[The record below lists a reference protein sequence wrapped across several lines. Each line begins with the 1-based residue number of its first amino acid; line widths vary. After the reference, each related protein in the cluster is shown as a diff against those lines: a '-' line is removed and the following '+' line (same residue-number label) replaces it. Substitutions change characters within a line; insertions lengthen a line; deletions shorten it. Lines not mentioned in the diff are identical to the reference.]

1 MEHTIRRW
9 LRAGRVCSL
18 PLALFALFLPAG
30 CGSSAPASAAPTA
43 VLAPTVSVSPTE
55 ASPVTAV
62 RDTVTA
68 YIAARQRALVAGGAD
83 VLSGFLAPGSP
94 AAATEPFVAAGRV
107 QILAQQGLQ
116 VVAAAPST
124 QIAAPPSFYQGAEP
138 LAADVG
144 TTDEGAL
151 RAVVFARESGALTL
165 SDGRQVKQLVDHVLT
180 LVLYE
185 DQWVVF
191 RDRYLDRD
199 RAVWLEA
206 GGAAGWQVRAA
217 RRQWTAYELSR
228 RRAYTPASAVRAF
241 IALLAAR
248 RYAEAD
254 LFLAFDFHGTAEGM
268 GGTFRRMKLVSS
280 GLRGKPQ
287 PGEAVVVAG
296 LQVVPRYSLWN
307 KGLNVRFFRL
317 RQEGAFW
324 SIVDISSGP

>member
-43 VLAPTVSVSPTE
+43 VLAPSVSVSPTD
-55 ASPVTAV
+55 ASPVAAV
-62 RDTVTA
+62 RDAVTG

-94 AAATEPFVAAGRV
+94 AAAESFVAAGRV

-124 QIAAPPSFYQGAEP
+124 QIVAPPAFYQGTEP
-138 LAADVG
+138 ITADAVAG
-144 TTDEGAL
+144 EGPL
-151 RAVVFARESGALTL
+151 RAVVFARESGVLTL
-165 SDGRQVKQLVDHVLT
+165 SDGREMTQNFDHVLT
-180 LVLYE
+180 LVSYE
-185 DQWVVF
+185 GQWVVF
-191 RDRYLDRD
+191 NDRYLDED
-199 RAVWLEA
+199 RAAWLEA

-254 LFLAFDFHGTAEGM
+254 LFLAFDFHGTAAGM

-280 GLRGKPQ
+280 ELRGKPQ

-317 RQEGAFW
+317 RQQGAFW